1 MTYCRPRP
9 GPPTRSTTWTTS
21 GVLAGVAGLLLV
33 VLGCV
38 RARVHDDRAGA
49 VVLGLLPNMGVAGS
63 GLLSLSEGQGGGQGI
78 GSCSFISPVRPCW
91 WPR

>member
-49 VVLGLLPNMGVAGS
+49 VSLRLGALPNMGVAGS
-63 GLLSLSEGQGGGQGI
+63 GRRRAHPGSGQA
-78 GSCSFISPVRPCW
+78 RP
-91 WPR
+91 